1 LSNGSNPAF
10 DSARRSVRAR
20 AVNRVCWRAGT
31 ERLRGVAQALLP
43 QACALC
49 AAPAGNALVCNA
61 CARDLPRL
69 AAACPVCALPKNDGE
84 ICGACLRKPPPFAAT
99 IAPFLYAYPIDRLL
113 WQLKFRGRL
122 CYAEWA
128 AAALAAAV
136 LDAFRSR
143 ATHLR
148 PDRVVALPLA
158 SSRQR
163 ERGFNQAQEIAARVA
178 RSIGLPNV
186 PALERTVASPPQAGL
201 ALSARARNV
210 RGAFAARVALT
221 GARVALVDDVMT
233 SGATLG
239 AAATALRRAG
249 AAHVECWIVARTPPP
264 A

>member
-1 LSNGSNPAF
+1 M
-10 DSARRSVRAR
+10 RAST
-20 AVNRVCWRAGT
+20 GH
-31 ERLRGVAQALLP
+31 LRDFAQALLP

-49 AAPAGNALVCNA
+49 VAPARNALVCSA
-61 CARDLPRL
+61 CARDLPHL
-69 AAACPVCALPKNDGE
+69 AAACPVCALPIGDNA
-84 ICGACLRKPPPFAAT
+84 ICGACLREPPPFAAT
-99 IAPFLYAYPIDRLL
+99 IAPFLYAYPVDRLL

-128 AAALAAAV
+128 AAALATAV
-136 LDAFRSR
+136 LGAFRSR
-143 ATHLR
+143 ATTVH

-163 ERGFNQAQEIAARVA
+163 ERGFNQAHEIAVRVA
-178 RSIGLPNV
+178 RTVGLPLV
-186 PALERTVASPPQAGL
+186 SALERTVESPPQAGL

-210 RGAFAARVALT
+210 RGAFAARGALA

-233 SGATLG
+233 SGATLT
-239 AAATALRRAG
+239 AAANALRRAG